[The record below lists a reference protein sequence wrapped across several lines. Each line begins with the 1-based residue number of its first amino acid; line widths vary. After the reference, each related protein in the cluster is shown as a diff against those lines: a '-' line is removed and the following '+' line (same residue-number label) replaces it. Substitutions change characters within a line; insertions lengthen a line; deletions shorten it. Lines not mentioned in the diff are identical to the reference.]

1 MRCLSSISSS
11 IIIIGPRFGALVKEE
26 RGLSPG
32 SDMRPLSFLNVA
44 SGLSKRSFGLSGRS
58 SRTCPPLIALFD
70 EDARSEES
78 IELKMISCCLESWA
92 ICLSMLSY
100 IFSFVSMILEAS
112 STSLSVGLLLIDF
125 SVKNL
130 I

>member
-1 MRCLSSISSS
+1 M
-11 IIIIGPRFGALVKEE
+11 GPRFGALVKEE

-58 SRTCPPLIALFD
+58 SRTWPPLMALFD

-78 IELKMISCCLESWA
+78 IELKMISCCFESWA

-100 IFSFVSMILEAS
+100 IFSQFRVNDI
-112 STSLSVGLLLIDF
+112 
-125 SVKNL
+125 
-130 I
+130 